1 MADLSK
7 QYPRMYQPGVM
18 VGEDID
24 PRTGQPLSTYHPLM
38 TPGVMVGEDIDPG
51 ISSKPMPMMTP
62 GVMVGEDQIVPKGQT
77 FYSEASRKGSSNQ
90 LYGPGGSP
98 TGSGQGQAR
107 QGNRPF
113 IASPYIDGTEYR
125 PTPGSYRGFGQRYQA
140 DKDGIYR
147 EVNIVQ
153 PGQPATLN
161 GQAVRA
167 DGKGNWIG
175 FGGRVVGTYE
185 LGKNRTP
192 INPKSTKT
200 QTTFKNIT
208 ESTKPKPKPKPEPE
222 TLKTEKPLADD
233 AQLQPETILTQEL
246 RNSLAP
252 DGSNSQ
258 GTRTSPSPLKM
269 KDVNDLLA
277 LQGIRKFTPNQEFN
291 SNQLPT
297 TSGSPYGSISEDAQ
311 VMGMSK
317 EDSQLIESGGK
328 VETVFK
334 DGVESS
340 RQIFK
345 DPGSRA
351 FLDYEGTGGSMGAFR
366 AAERARGMIT
376 LQGKTYIPNPL
387 AGQDGQE
394 EFQLISQDQRND
406 VNSGRITAQDLASSY
421 INRINGANA
430 DFSAQDYQTM
440 GGNKANVPTM
450 SNAGSVEV
458 DIDADFDYENPTEV
472 RRGMVF

>member
-38 TPGVMVGEDIDPG
+38 TPGVLVGEDVYPNTGTARGPG
-51 ISSKPMPMMTP
+51 VYGDDMPSNPPGMRQTQGVDKRKPESKAQPSKP
-62 GVMVGEDQIVPKGQT
+62 
-77 FYSEASRKGSSNQ
+77 FSRRSRYSSGK
-90 LYGPGGSP
+90 PGGYGSP
-98 TGSGQGQAR
+98 EYVAPESTGRSSRRGTGL
-107 QGNRPF
+107 GNRPNQVIDIGRGYSLGGQIGRGTKSSGTTSAAAASSSSTPDPDYNKLMSDI
-113 IASPYIDGTEYR
+113 IAEN
-125 PTPGSYRGFGQRYQA
+125 Q
-140 DKDGIYR
+140 
-147 EVNIVQ
+147 
-153 PGQPATLN
+153 
-161 GQAVRA
+161 
-167 DGKGNWIG
+167 
-175 FGGRVVGTYE
+175 
-185 LGKNRTP
+185 
-192 INPKSTKT
+192 
-200 QTTFKNIT
+200 
-208 ESTKPKPKPKPEPE
+208 PE

-351 FLDYEGTGGSMGAFR
+351 FLDYEGPGGSMGAFR

-440 GGNKANVPTM
+440 GGNEANVPTM
-450 SNAGSVEV
+450 SKAGSVEV